1 MATSKTKFGV
11 VKTILLITVL
21 IVIVQIIAVSF
32 ISSQEGFDDRNKR
45 DHSQIHEGDFIYE
58 ATHAPIIIT
67 TTALFALNKNIGK
80 LFGRAEKK
88 RKEQRDEVNITKL
101 SDCVSWSKTRI
112 FAAQLL

>member
-32 ISSQEGFDDRNKR
+32 ISSQEGFEDRNKR

-58 ATHAPIIIT
+58 ATFAPILLT
-67 TTALFALNKNIGK
+67 KFEFQKEIGK
-80 LFGRAEKK
+80 LPAG
-88 RKEQRDEVNITKL
+88 KL
-101 SDCVSWSKTRI
+101 EEDDQV
-112 FAAQLL
+112 FM

>member
-32 ISSQEGFDDRNKR
+32 ISSQEGFEDRNKR

-58 ATHAPIIIT
+58 ATYPPM
-67 TTALFALNKNIGK
+67 TTALFALNKDIGK
-80 LFGRAEKK
+80 LFGKAEKK
-88 RKEQRDEVNITKL
+88 RKEQRDEVNI
-101 SDCVSWSKTRI
+101 RR
-112 FAAQLL
+112 LLYLFYGYRV